1 MGGEESTLSRQK
13 EKNQEKNKELTKDY
27 EKSFNLF
34 KENPLY
40 LSKTCGLWQN
50 NYWWK
55 FPVSQTVSCSFF
67 RKQKMSTETMFK

>member
-27 EKSFNLF
+27 EKSYNLF

-40 LSKTCGLWQN
+40 LSKTCRL
-50 NYWWK
+50 
-55 FPVSQTVSCSFF
+55 
-67 RKQKMSTETMFK
+67 